1 MPANVTYVSEEDA
14 QAYAKEIGGVVIPI
28 DEDGDGV
35 PEGWRV
41 AAEGPTRGINPDALD
56 DKTDQDA
63 LRDYLRE
70 SWRAGIPPRD
80 RPPRGDRN
88 MGGVVVD
95 ELGYRRGGM
104 KFKER
109 GSVKYSAG
117 GAVRGKNFAGT
128 F

>member
-1 MPANVTYVSEEDA
+1 MPANVTYVSEEAA
-14 QAYAKEIGGVVIPI
+14 QAYANEIGGFVVPI

-41 AAEGPTRGINPDALD
+41 VTEGPTRGTNPEEL
-56 DKTDQDA
+56 
-63 LRDYLRE
+63 LPDYQAA
-70 SWRAGIPPRD
+70 AGQEEYLLGLEAAG
-80 RPPRGDRN
+80 RPPARN
-88 MGGVVVD
+88 TGGVVRD
-95 ELGYRRGGM
+95 ELGYMHGGM

-117 GAVRGKNFAGT
+117 GAVKGKNFAGT

>member
-14 QAYAKEIGGVVIPI
+14 QAYANEIGGVVIPI

-41 AAEGPTRGINPDALD
+41 AAEGPTRGLNPDEVPEGESAEL
-56 DKTDQDA
+56 Q
-63 LRDYLRE
+63 RRYLQEVERG
-70 SWRAGIPPRD
+70 GIPPRN
-80 RPPRGDRN
+80 RN

-95 ELGYRRGGM
+95 ELGYRQGGM